1 LCPTQAA
8 AEISHWDVMVRISY
22 ENIEESYNDV
32 KKSVCGRKAC
42 SVMILVASEVDAMAS
57 ARMLTQQL
65 RSDNIAY
72 TLRPV
77 SNRHHLVLNRDS
89 FITEDINTIFMINCG
104 AVSLA
109 WFDLQ
114 RETFTDETTV
124 D

>member
-1 LCPTQAA
+1 
-8 AEISHWDVMVRISY
+8 M
-22 ENIEESYNDV
+22 